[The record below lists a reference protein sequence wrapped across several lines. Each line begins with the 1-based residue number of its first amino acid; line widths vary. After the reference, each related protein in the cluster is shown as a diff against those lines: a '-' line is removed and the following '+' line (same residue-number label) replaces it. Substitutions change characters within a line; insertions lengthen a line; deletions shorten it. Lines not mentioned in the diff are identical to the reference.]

1 MKLKLR
7 LLLLVIMS
15 FFQKRLSV
23 LDENVLNLR
32 VLPNDIDF
40 VRVSNDR
47 YSALMDLGRFG
58 ITFRGG
64 LFLTFIKRRWFPIA
78 RIATVRFRYP
88 LWLFQKY
95 RLRSRVI
102 YWDTEWIW
110 TEHHFERKSR
120 TIAIGIVKVAFVGPQ
135 GIVPVAEVA
144 AAAGESV
151 TPPPAPNIVADI
163 MNVEQQIQAMQH

>member
-7 LLLLVIMS
+7 LLLLAIAS
-15 FFQKRLSV
+15 FFQKRVSV

-40 VRVSNDR
+40 VRISDDR
-47 YSALMDLGRFG
+47 YLSLMDLGRFD

-64 LFLTFIKRRWFPIA
+64 LFLTFFKKRWFPISRVA
-78 RIATVRFRYP
+78 IVRFRYP

-95 RLRSRVI
+95 RLRSRTI

-110 TEHHFERKSR
+110 TEHRFERKNR
-120 TIAIGIVKVAFVGPQ
+120 TIAIGIVKVAFIGPR

-151 TPPPAPNIVADI
+151 TPPAVPKIVTDI
-163 MNVEQQIQAMQH
+163 MNVEEQIRAMQV